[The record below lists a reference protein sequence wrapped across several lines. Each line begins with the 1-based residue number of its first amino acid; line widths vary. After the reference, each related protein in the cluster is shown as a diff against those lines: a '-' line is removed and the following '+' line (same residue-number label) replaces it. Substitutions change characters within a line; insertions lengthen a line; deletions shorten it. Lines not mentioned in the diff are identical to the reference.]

1 MSIKIYYDEIK
12 FRLKEADNTK
22 KFIEKVIR
30 NERLVPGDLNFIFTT
45 DKGIRKINQEF
56 LSKDSDTDVIA
67 FNYNICEEV
76 IGEIYISIERV
87 RENSHNYNVSL
98 RSEVLRV
105 MIHGVLH
112 LCGYNDKKK
121 EEIEIMRK
129 LENKNLNEY
138 FKKF

>member
-1 MSIKIYYDEIK
+1 LSTKIYYDEIK
-12 FRLKEADNTK
+12 FRLKEADKTK

-30 NERLVPGDLNFIFTT
+30 NEKLVPGDLNFIFTT
-45 DKGIRKINQEF
+45 DKSLRKINKEF

-76 IGEIYISIERV
+76 IGEIYISIEGV